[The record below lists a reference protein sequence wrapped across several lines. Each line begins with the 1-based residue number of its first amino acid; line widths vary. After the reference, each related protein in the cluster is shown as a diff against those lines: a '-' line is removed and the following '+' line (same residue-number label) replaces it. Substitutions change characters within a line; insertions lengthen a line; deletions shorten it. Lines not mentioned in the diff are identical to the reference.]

1 MWARCATGA
10 VAAAAKQKAKQLR
23 RREQDDFLGH
33 SSVLCGFAESSTS
46 GPQELDKEVE
56 KYFVSSGFAFVH
68 SDSSADVCAVE
79 AVKLDDLDPEA
90 VKAGLAEYNAKL
102 GSLQV
107 APPPPL
113 PPRPLVS
120 QRSIP
125 SACAA
130 IMQQLPS
137 AAVS

>member
-1 MWARCATGA
+1 MDLLNRGYRG
-10 VAAAAKQKAKQLR
+10 L
-23 RREQDDFLGH
+23 
-33 SSVLCGFAESSTS
+33 
-46 GPQELDKEVE
+46 QELDKEVE

-107 APPPPL
+107 RPMPPPP
-113 PPRPLVS
+113 PPPGALLFLSVPFLLLVLQS
-120 QRSIP
+120 CSSCPRLWLSLAEKP
-125 SACAA
+125 
-130 IMQQLPS
+130 
-137 AAVS
+137 